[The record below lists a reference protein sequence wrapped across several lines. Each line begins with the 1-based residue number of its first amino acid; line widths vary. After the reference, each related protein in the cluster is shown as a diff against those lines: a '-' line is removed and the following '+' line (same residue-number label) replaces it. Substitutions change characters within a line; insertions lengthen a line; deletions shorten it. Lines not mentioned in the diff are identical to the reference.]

1 MSHNFASKSKPPLAV
16 PSQAKPP
23 LVSIRELIG
32 LIDSSTWTKIAI
44 WSIISVITTGIPASI
59 ESAVDKFTSDSLAL
73 GFDQL
78 FAQTAPL
85 IWSVAMVAFA
95 CHRGWLNDGGII
107 PSAGLILFG
116 GWLGHL
122 FQHGGAVESVNWL
135 PTDRYALI
143 GSVVFSA
150 LNLLIAYLLTY
161 GINLFIASVIVGS
174 VIGMSWSR
182 WLFSL
187 QDRFT
192 RQQQSEVQRPSSH
205 PRQAA

>member
-1 MSHNFASKSKPPLAV
+1 MSHNIAAKSKPPLA
-16 PSQAKPP
+16 KPP
-23 LVSIRELIG
+23 LISIRDLIS
-32 LIDSSTWTKIAI
+32 LIDSSTWTRIAI

-59 ESAVDKFTSDSLAL
+59 ESAVDKFTSDSFAL

-95 CHRGWLNDGGII
+95 CHRGWLNDGGIF
-107 PSAGLILFG
+107 PSAALILFG

-135 PTDRYALI
+135 PTDRYGLL
-143 GSVVFSA
+143 GSVLFSA
-150 LNLLIAYLLTY
+150 LNLLIAYFLSY

-174 VIGMSWSR
+174 VIGMGWSR

-187 QDRFT
+187 QDRVT
-192 RQQQSEVQRPSSH
+192 KQQQSKVQHPSSH